1 MDRSRDKSTG
11 GPGLRL
17 LRVGEN
23 VRHAI
28 SAILARGD
36 VHDPVLAQASVSV
49 SEVRVSPDLRNAT
62 IFVMPLGGDPDLV
75 VTKALNNN
83 SAFIRGEM
91 SKIVHMKYMP
101 RLKFKL
107 DESFD
112 EASHIGA
119 LLRNPKVAQ
128 DIVVPD
134 ANDDDV
140 NVDHANLDHQ
150 VD

>member
-1 MDRSRDKSTG
+1 MARNSDNENGGRS
-11 GPGLRL
+11 LRL

-28 SAILARGD
+28 SAILTRGD
-36 VHDPVLAQASVSV
+36 IQDPDLDGKSVTV

-62 IFVMPLGGDPDLV
+62 VFVMPLGGDPKFT
-75 VTKALNNN
+75 VTKALNRN

-91 SKIVHMKYMP
+91 SKVVHMKYMP

-112 EASHIGA
+112 EASHIDQILRDPQVVADVAAGA
-119 LLRNPKVAQ
+119 AA
-128 DIVVPD
+128 PD
-134 ANDDDV
+134 SSGNGDD
-140 NVDHANLDHQ
+140 
-150 VD
+150 

>member
-1 MDRSRDKSTG
+1 MSKSQHSG
-11 GPGLRL
+11 GPSLRL

-36 VHDPVLAQASVSV
+36 VQDPDLEGKSVTV

-62 IFVMPLGGDPDLV
+62 VFVMPLGGDPDAKI
-75 VTKALNNN
+75 TKALNKN
-83 SAFIRGEM
+83 SAFLRGEM
-91 SKIVHMKYMP
+91 SKVVHMKYMP

-112 EASHIGA
+112 EATHIDT
-119 LLRNPKVAQ
+119 LLRDPRVTRDTLAK
-128 DIVVPD
+128 D
-134 ANDDDV
+134 AAADEEE
-140 NVDHANLDHQ
+140 
-150 VD
+150 

>member
-1 MDRSRDKSTG
+1 MSKSSHSG
-11 GPGLRL
+11 EPSLRL

-28 SAILARGD
+28 SAILTRGD
-36 VHDPVLAQASVSV
+36 VQDPDLVRASVTV

-62 IFVMPLGGDPDLV
+62 VFVMPLGGDPELKI
-75 VTKALNNN
+75 TKALNRN

-91 SKIVHMKYMP
+91 SKVVHMKYMP

-112 EASHIGA
+112 EASHIDA
-119 LLRNPKVAQ
+119 LLRDPRVTR
-128 DIVVPD
+128 D
-134 ANDDDV
+134 
-140 NVDHANLDHQ
+140 LDHK
-150 VD
+150 DEEE